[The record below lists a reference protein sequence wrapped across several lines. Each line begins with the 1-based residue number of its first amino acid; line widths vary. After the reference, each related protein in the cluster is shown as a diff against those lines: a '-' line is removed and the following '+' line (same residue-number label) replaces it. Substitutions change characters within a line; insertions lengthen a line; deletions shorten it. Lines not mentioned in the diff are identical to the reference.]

1 MKGIPMSK
9 HRKLISNRAR
19 MTRFALD
26 LFYRRG
32 GSSKRPIQTREMF
45 GRSPVCLGAHQK
57 TNALKHS
64 RLAIYLPNDFPVAM
78 DERIGLSFTYTVAA
92 IW

>member
-1 MKGIPMSK
+1 MSK

-32 GSSKRPIQTREMF
+32 GFEQAAYSNKGNVWPLSRLF
-45 GRSPVCLGAHQK
+45 GAHQK

-64 RLAIYLPNDFPVAM
+64 RLAIYLPNAFPVAM